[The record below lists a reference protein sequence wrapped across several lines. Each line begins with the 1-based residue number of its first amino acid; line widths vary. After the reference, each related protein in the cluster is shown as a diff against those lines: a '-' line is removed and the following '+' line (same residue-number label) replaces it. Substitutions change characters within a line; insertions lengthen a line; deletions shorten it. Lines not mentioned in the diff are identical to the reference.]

1 MIQLEGNSSGLFCYI
16 WMQYHSKLSVINT
29 RTLTYE
35 YELQIQIVISQNH
48 TKLHYDLTF
57 PSITYY
63 TVQHGKVIQRED
75 MKRSAL
81 PIPLE
86 VMPQNLQPV
95 VVLAHC
101 KATATEVAKKE
112 ITVKTIIN
120 VIIKF

>member
-1 MIQLEGNSSGLFCYI
+1 VIKVYLSLERLAHEGFVKDLH
-16 WMQYHSKLSVINT
+16 Q
-29 RTLTYE
+29 TYP
-35 YELQIQIVISQNH
+35 IHVAH
-48 TKLHYDLTF
+48 KDDTKLCYDLTF
-57 PSITYY
+57 PSTTYY
-63 TVQHGKVIQRED
+63 TVQHDKVIQRED